1 MGNKTQ
7 AELLYKAELQQ
18 SVQGQK
24 LENRK
29 SLLGDLEDKERLQDR
44 NLTGLKNYAIKLRAE
59 TEEYR
64 VKVELSEKIV

>member
-18 SVQGQK
+18 NIQGQK

-29 SLLGDLEDKERLQDR
+29 KLLGDLEDKERLQDR
-44 NLTGLKNYAIKLRAE
+44 NLTGLKNYALKLRAE

>member
-44 NLTGLKNYAIKLRAE
+44 NLTGLKNYALKLRAE

>member
-24 LENRK
+24 LDNRK
-29 SLLGDLEDKERLQDR
+29 KLLGDLEDKERLQDR
-44 NLTGLKNYAIKLRAE
+44 NLTGLKNYALKLRAE

>member
-29 SLLGDLEDKERLQDR
+29 RLLGDLEDKEKLQDR
-44 NLTGLKNYAIKLRAE
+44 NLTGLKNYALKLRAE

>member
-29 SLLGDLEDKERLQDR
+29 KLLGDLEDKERLQDR
-44 NLTGLKNYAIKLRAE
+44 NLTGLKNYALKLRAE

>member
-1 MGNKTQ
+1 M
-7 AELLYKAELQQ
+7 
-18 SVQGQK
+18 QGQK

-29 SLLGDLEDKERLQDR
+29 SLLGALEDKERLQDR
-44 NLTGLKNYAIKLRAE
+44 NLTGLKNYALKLRAE